1 MTADHSPP
9 ADNGVNGTGAA
20 PPRLPNSANDA
31 PPEFEGPLLVVSR
44 EEIDRA
50 PAVVSRRRAMP
61 GPIESASRPTKLP
74 LNPVAVAAFVVA
86 LAGIVLFGAV
96 TGLIAIALGS
106 VAIGTIQRDRQRGS
120 GFAVSAILLGLA
132 DVTGWI
138 VALALFFA
146 PASPDVDFAEIEPSQ
161 AFVDNLSPAIKRAM
175 NANVLIKTR
184 SGLFGG
190 ALGGATVLGSG
201 VIASIRDGVAY
212 IVTNRHVIDPHSDF
226 GHAFEPG
233 SAGDIEVK
241 VIGQAAQRGRVQ
253 WVAPDGIDL
262 AVVSVALPA
271 IQIEPADCSRIDP
284 LQIGERVFAIGN
296 PFGFGWTQTPGEISQ
311 LRVQKKAA
319 RLVELVQTSAAI
331 NQGNSGGGLY
341 DHDGKLIGITTWSS
355 DKRVAEGISFAI
367 AFTTL
372 RALNPACLPSSP
384 PAKKGPSE
392 KKGPGR

>member
-1 MTADHSPP
+1 MMADQSPP
-9 ADNGVNGTGAA
+9 LDDGANKDSA
-20 PPRLPNSANDA
+20 SRPRLPTSGGDDS
-31 PPEFEGPLLVVSR
+31 PEFEGRLLIVSQ

-50 PAVVSRRRAMP
+50 PLLPSRRRAIP
-61 GPIESASRPTKLP
+61 GYSRADDRTTKLP
-74 LNPVAVAAFVVA
+74 VNSLAVASIIVAVA
-86 LAGIVLFGAV
+86 GIPLFGAV
-96 TGLIAIALGS
+96 TGLAAIALGS
-106 VAIGTIQRDRQRGS
+106 VAIGTIQRGRQRGT
-120 GFAVSAILLGLA
+120 GFAVSGILLGLA
-132 DVTGWI
+132 DVAGWI
-138 VALALFFA
+138 VGLTLFFSH
-146 PASPDVDFAEIEPSQ
+146 ASPDVDFAEIEPSQ
-161 AFVDNLSPAIKRAM
+161 TFLENLNPAIKRAM
-175 NANVLIKTR
+175 TANVLIKTR

-201 VIASIRDGVAY
+201 VVANIRDGVAY

-226 GHAFEPG
+226 LQSFQSE
-233 SAGDIEVK
+233 SAGDIEIK
-241 VIGQAAQRGRVQ
+241 LIGQTARSGKVQ

-262 AVVSVALPA
+262 AIVSVALPSMH
-271 IQIEPADCSRIDP
+271 IEAADFSRADP

-367 AFTTL
+367 ALTTL
-372 RALNPACLPSSP
+372 RALNPACLTSS
-384 PAKKGPSE
+384 ASE
-392 KKGPGR
+392 KKGLER

>member
-1 MTADHSPP
+1 MMADQSPP
-9 ADNGVNGTGAA
+9 VDDGANA
-20 PPRLPNSANDA
+20 NSAARARLQPSGTDA
-31 PPEFEGPLLVVSR
+31 LAEFEGPLLIVSQ

-50 PAVVSRRRAMP
+50 PRVATRRRAVL
-61 GPIESASRPTKLP
+61 GNQSADDRSIQLP
-74 LNPVAVAAFVVA
+74 VNSLAVASIIVA
-86 LAGIVLFGAV
+86 IAGIPLFGAV
-96 TGLIAIALGS
+96 TGLVAIALGS
-106 VAIGTIQRDRQRGS
+106 VAIGTIQRNRQRGT
-120 GFAVSAILLGLA
+120 GFAISGILLGLA
-132 DVTGWI
+132 DVAGWL
-138 VALALFFA
+138 VALALYFS

-161 AFVDNLSPAIKRAM
+161 TFLENLNPAIKRAM
-175 NANVLIKTR
+175 AANVLIKTR

-201 VIASIRDGVAY
+201 VVASIRDGVAY

-226 GHAFEPG
+226 LQSYEPE
-233 SAGDIEVK
+233 SAGDIEIK
-241 VIGQAAQRGRVQ
+241 LIGQSARRGKVQ

-262 AVVSVALPA
+262 AIVSVALPA
-271 IQIEPADCSRIDP
+271 MTIEAADCSRMDP

-367 AFTTL
+367 ALTTL
-372 RALNPACLPSSP
+372 RALNPACLTSS
-384 PAKKGPSE
+384 ASKKKGLE
-392 KKGPGR
+392 R

>member
-1 MTADHSPP
+1 MMADQSPP
-9 ADNGVNGTGAA
+9 VDDGANGNTAA
-20 PPRLPNSANDA
+20 RARLQSGDDA
-31 PPEFEGPLLVVSR
+31 LPDFEGPLLVVSQ

-50 PAVVSRRRAMP
+50 PQVAARRRALRANA
-61 GPIESASRPTKLP
+61 GAGDQSIKLP
-74 LNPVAVAAFVVA
+74 VNSLAVASIIVAVA
-86 LAGIVLFGAV
+86 GIPLFGAV
-96 TGLIAIALGS
+96 TGLVAIALGS
-106 VAIGTIQRDRQRGS
+106 VAIGTIQRNRQRGT
-120 GFAVSAILLGLA
+120 GFAVCGILLGLA
-132 DVTGWI
+132 DVAGWL
-138 VALALFFA
+138 VALALYFS

-161 AFVDNLSPAIKRAM
+161 TFLENLNPAIKRAM
-175 NANVLIKTR
+175 SANVLIKTR

-201 VIASIRDGVAY
+201 VVANIRDGVAY

-226 GHAFEPG
+226 LQSFQPE
-233 SAGDIEVK
+233 SAGEIEIK
-241 VIGQAAQRGRVQ
+241 LIGQTARRGKVH

-262 AVVSVALPA
+262 AIVSVALPA
-271 IQIEPADCSRIDP
+271 MHIEAADFSRVDP

-367 AFTTL
+367 ALTTL
-372 RALNPACLPSSP
+372 RSLNPACLTSS
-384 PAKKGPSE
+384 ASKKKGLE
-392 KKGPGR
+392 R

>member
-1 MTADHSPP
+1 MMADQSPP
-9 ADNGVNGTGAA
+9 VDDGTNANGAERT
-20 PPRLPNSANDA
+20 RLENSHENAL
-31 PPEFEGPLLVVSR
+31 PEFEGPLLVVSQ

-50 PAVVSRRRAMP
+50 PPVASRRPVRRANETADDRSSKLPVNSLAIASIITAVV
-61 GPIESASRPTKLP
+61 
-74 LNPVAVAAFVVA
+74 
-86 LAGIVLFGAV
+86 GIPFFGAI
-96 TGLIAIALGS
+96 TGLVAIALGS
-106 VAIGTIQRDRQRGS
+106 VAIGTIQRNRQRGT
-120 GFAVSAILLGLA
+120 GFAVSGILLGLA
-132 DVTGWI
+132 DVAGWL
-138 VALALFFA
+138 VGLALYFS

-161 AFVDNLSPAIKRAM
+161 TFLENLNPAIKRAM
-175 NANVLIKTR
+175 TANVLIKTR

-201 VIASIRDGVAY
+201 VVASIRDGVAY
-212 IVTNRHVIDPHSDF
+212 IVTNRHVIDPQSDF
-226 GHAFEPG
+226 LQSFQPE
-233 SAGDIEVK
+233 SAGDIEIK
-241 VIGQAAQRGRVQ
+241 LIGQNARRGKVQ

-262 AVVSVALPA
+262 AIVSVAMPA
-271 IQIEPADCSRIDP
+271 MHIEAADCSRVDP

-367 AFTTL
+367 AMTTL
-372 RALNPACLPSSP
+372 RALNPACLASS
-384 PAKKGPSE
+384 ASKKKGLD
-392 KKGPGR
+392 R